1 MANKEKTT
9 KTSFKYYILAIIAVF
24 VVFFLISGQDF
35 LPKPSFSNADAELVT
50 PTITPT
56 PTELPE
62 SFPDVIPD
70 YFNNQHETEGL
81 LVGAAVLVLV
91 ILFGVLIS
99 IRNNEK

>member
-1 MANKEKTT
+1 MTEKEKTP
-9 KTSFKYYILAIIAVF
+9 KSSFKYYILAIIAVF
-24 VVFFLISGQDF
+24 VVFFLIAGQDF
-35 LPKPSFSNADAELVT
+35 LPKPSFHNAKTESAA

-62 SFPDVIPD
+62 TFPNVIPD

-81 LVGAAVLVLV
+81 LIGAAVLVLV
-91 ILFGVLIS
+91 ILLGVLVS